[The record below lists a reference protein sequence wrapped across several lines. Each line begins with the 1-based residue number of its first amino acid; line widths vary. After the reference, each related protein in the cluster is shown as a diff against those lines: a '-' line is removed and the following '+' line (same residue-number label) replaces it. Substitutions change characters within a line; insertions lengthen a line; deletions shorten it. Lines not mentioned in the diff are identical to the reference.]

1 MKFSS
6 PILPLSIPVAVF
18 VTVSA
23 IAVSAVAQVYVPPK
37 NNEGR
42 NNSTSNDTHTRSQPT
57 SSNNSNSSSVFGNEI
72 GVYNPQ
78 DDTISWN
85 GSTWAAS
92 NNRLFEARFQKYL
105 NEPEESSEAAM
116 AYRATIAEILNIL
129 SPHTR
134 TDNKLSKAAAL
145 LPRASSYPG
154 DARLCDS
161 LTNALF
167 TAMLA
172 RKDVRATEALMEAQE
187 QEKWRLIKKGDWKTR
202 TDDDIDVGQASTGA
216 GQGTNP
222 ENNNREA
229 TEIGRGANSLE
240 YAEYLRRIAE
250 IEGLKKTHQLKTEVK
265 TELSKIQYQA
275 LMMQFFLQRRFEHVI
290 MASRFYNL
298 IWKDGDG
305 ALYMEKGSD
314 VEKLFSEGAGFSPTV
329 ASLDSLASE
338 AIRDVDKGVEAF
350 KFLVD
355 EKELESASKRL
366 AESYLMGEFM
376 PSVNTLSRT
385 KKRKVLAF
393 VREAYV
399 LLNAIDSKDYT
410 SASQKI
416 ATLKSMAGDFDATKA
431 EAAVASFTRASDMRI
446 RKAKV
451 LLTQRKDEEAGLEI
465 QKAMEIWPQNPKL
478 KEFDQLMEAGGT
490 LAMAK
495 NDFDRL
501 FSEDNYRE
509 VFKRQYEFAPAIKGD
524 AVREDQFTQVMTNIG
539 SIERAVEGAKEM
551 SRVGQPYAAWEK
563 LDAVHKK
570 FPKDPVLNQ
579 EMTKMAPQVADFTR
593 ALQDAIQHEK
603 NSQVGS
609 ALAMFYQAQYIHPQ
623 STVAEEGIERL
634 SKRALGIAEGVE

>member
-1 MKFSS
+1 MKTPSLFFAL
-6 PILPLSIPVAVF
+6 ILPVA
-18 VTVSA
+18 
-23 IAVSAVAQVYVPPK
+23 AQVYVPPQDNGGGGA
-37 NNEGR
+37 NN
-42 NNSTSNDTHTRSQPT
+42 TANDTYTRSPQ
-57 SSNNSNSSSVFGNEI
+57 SNSNNGNSGSVLGNEI

-105 NEPEESSEAAM
+105 NEPEENSEAAQE
-116 AYRATIAEILNIL
+116 YRATIREILDIL
-129 SPHTR
+129 SPHHR
-134 TDNKLSKAAAL
+134 TDHKLSKAAAL

-172 RKDVRATEALMEAQE
+172 RKDVRATESLMAAQE
-187 QEKWRLIKKGDWKTR
+187 KEKWRLIKKGDWKTR
-202 TDDDIDVGQASTGA
+202 TEDDVDVGQANTGA
-216 GQGTNP
+216 GQGENAD
-222 ENNNREA
+222 NNNREA
-229 TEIGRGANSLE
+229 TETGRGAQSLE

-265 TELSKIQYQA
+265 TELAKIQYQA

-314 VEKLFSEGAGFSPTV
+314 IEKMFSEGAGFSPTV
-329 ASLDSLASE
+329 SSLDSLASE
-338 AIRDVDKGVEAF
+338 AIRDIDKGVEAF
-350 KFLVD
+350 KFLVE

-376 PSVNTLSRT
+376 PSVNTLERI

-399 LLNAIDSKDYT
+399 LLNAIDAKDYT
-410 SASQKI
+410 TASEKI
-416 ATLKSMAGDFDATKA
+416 EKLKGMASDFDATKA
-431 EAAVASFTRASDMRI
+431 EAAVAGYTRASNMHL
-446 RKAKV
+446 RKAQN
-451 LLTQRKDEEAGLEI
+451 LLLERKETEASAEI
-465 QKAMEIWPQNPKL
+465 QKAVEIWPQNPNLAK
-478 KEFDQLMEAGGT
+478 FDQLMEAGGT

-501 FSEDNYRE
+501 FSESNYRE
-509 VFKRQYEFAPAIKGD
+509 VHKRRFEFGTAVKGD
-524 AVREDQFTQVMTNIG
+524 ATREDQFEQVIRNIG
-539 SIERAVEGAKEM
+539 SIDGAVAYAKEM

-563 LDAVHKK
+563 LDGVHKQ

-593 ALQDAIQHEK
+593 ALQDAISHED
-603 NSQVGS
+603 NNQVGS
-609 ALAMFYQAQYIHPQ
+609 ALAMFYQARHIHPQ
-623 STVAEEGIERL
+623 STIAQEGIERL
-634 SKRALGIAEGVE
+634 SKRALGAQ

>member
-1 MKFSS
+1 MKTSS
-6 PILPLSIPVAVF
+6 LFFALILPVA
-18 VTVSA
+18 
-23 IAVSAVAQVYVPPK
+23 AQVYVPPQDNGGGA
-37 NNEGR
+37 NN
-42 NNSTSNDTHTRSQPT
+42 TANDTYTRSPQ
-57 SSNNSNSSSVFGNEI
+57 SNSNNGNSGSVLGNEI

-105 NEPEESSEAAM
+105 NEPEENSEAAQE
-116 AYRATIAEILNIL
+116 YRATIREILDIL
-129 SPHTR
+129 SPHHR
-134 TDNKLSKAAAL
+134 TDHKLSKAAAL

-172 RKDVRATEALMEAQE
+172 RKDVRATESLMAAQE
-187 QEKWRLIKKGDWKTR
+187 KEKWRLIKKGDWKTR
-202 TDDDIDVGQASTGA
+202 TEDDVDVGQANTGA
-216 GQGTNP
+216 GQGENAD
-222 ENNNREA
+222 NNNREA
-229 TEIGRGANSLE
+229 TETGRGAQSLE

-265 TELSKIQYQA
+265 TELAKIQYQA

-314 VEKLFSEGAGFSPTV
+314 IEKMFSEGAGFSPTV
-329 ASLDSLASE
+329 SSLDSLASE
-338 AIRDVDKGVEAF
+338 AIRDIDKGVEAF
-350 KFLVD
+350 KFLVE

-376 PSVNTLSRT
+376 PSVNTLERI

-399 LLNAIDSKDYT
+399 LLNAIDAKDYT
-410 SASQKI
+410 TASEKI
-416 ATLKSMAGDFDATKA
+416 EKLKGMASDFDATKA
-431 EAAVASFTRASDMRI
+431 EAAVAGYTRASNMHL
-446 RKAKV
+446 RKAQN
-451 LLTQRKDEEAGLEI
+451 LLLERKETEASAEI
-465 QKAMEIWPQNPKL
+465 QKAVEIWPQNPNLAK
-478 KEFDQLMEAGGT
+478 FDQLMEAGGT

-501 FSEDNYRE
+501 FSESNYRE
-509 VFKRQYEFAPAIKGD
+509 VHKRRFEFGTAVKGD
-524 AVREDQFTQVMTNIG
+524 ATREDQFEQVIRNIG
-539 SIERAVEGAKEM
+539 SIDGAVAYAKEM

-563 LDAVHKK
+563 LDGVHKQ

-593 ALQDAIQHEK
+593 ALQDAISHED
-603 NSQVGS
+603 NNQVGS
-609 ALAMFYQAQYIHPQ
+609 ALAMFYQARHIHPQ
-623 STVAEEGIERL
+623 STIAQEGIERL
-634 SKRALGIAEGVE
+634 SKRALGAQ

>member
-1 MKFSS
+1 MMKTSLLSLAFA
-6 PILPLSIPVAVF
+6 LPL
-18 VTVSA
+18 T
-23 IAVSAVAQVYVPPK
+23 AQVYVPPK
-37 NNEGR
+37 DNGGSSNR
-42 NNSTSNDTHTRSQPT
+42 NPNDTVVRPQQ
-57 SSNNSNSSSVFGNEI
+57 NNSNNGNSGSVLGNEI

-85 GSTWAAS
+85 GSTWAAG

-105 NEPEESSEAAM
+105 NEPEENSEAAKE
-116 AYRATIAEILNIL
+116 YRATIREILDIL

-134 TDNKLSKAAAL
+134 IDGKLSKAAAL

-172 RKDVRATEALMEAQE
+172 RKDVRATEALMAAQE
-187 QEKWRLIKKGDWKTR
+187 KEKWRLIKKGDWKTR
-202 TDDDIDVGQASTGA
+202 TDDDPDVGQANTGA
-216 GQGTNP
+216 GQGENQ
-222 ENNNREA
+222 NNNQREA
-229 TEIGRGANSLE
+229 TETGRGAQSLE

-250 IEGLKKTHQLKTEVK
+250 IEGLKKTHQIKTEVK
-265 TELSKIQYQA
+265 TELAKIQYQA

-314 VEKLFSEGAGFSPTV
+314 IEKLFSEGAGFSPTV
-329 ASLDSLASE
+329 SSLDSLASE

-350 KFLVD
+350 EFLIE

-376 PSVNTLSRT
+376 PSVATLERT

-393 VREAYV
+393 VREANV
-399 LLNAIDSKDYT
+399 LLAAIDSKDYAT
-410 SASQKI
+410 ASQKI
-416 ATLKSMAGDFDATKA
+416 TQLKEMAGDFDATKA
-431 EAAVASFTRASDMRI
+431 EAAVASFTRISDMHVRKASILLTERKEEEAGAEI
-446 RKAKV
+446 RKA
-451 LLTQRKDEEAGLEI
+451 
-465 QKAMEIWPQNPKL
+465 MEVWPQNPKL
-478 KEFDQLMEAGGT
+478 KEFDRLMDAGGT
-490 LAMAK
+490 LAVAK

-501 FSEDNYRE
+501 FSEENYRE
-509 VFKRQYEFAPAIKGD
+509 VHKRRFEFAPAIKGD
-524 AVREDQFTQVMTNIG
+524 ATREDQFEQVMKNIG

-551 SRVGQPYAAWEK
+551 SRVAQPYAAWEK
-563 LDAVHKK
+563 LDVVHKK

-593 ALQDAIQHEK
+593 ALQDAISHED
-603 NSQVGS
+603 NNQIGS
-609 ALAMFYQAQYIHPQ
+609 ALSMYYQARHIHPQ
-623 STVAEEGIERL
+623 STIAQEGIDRL
-634 SKRALGIAEGVE
+634 SRRALGLSAE